1 PGRDGLGHAH
11 AEQDHHPRVGRIGD
25 LTEQLQEPPVLLS
38 LVVCALAHLVKQ
50 TCGIGWRAPMTE
62 ERLEQKRDP
71 ELGFFDLSGLEPG
84 VEGLFTSFA
93 EPEDP
98 LIWYALLWH
107 IG

>member
-1 PGRDGLGHAH
+1 
-11 AEQDHHPRVGRIGD
+11 
-25 LTEQLQEPPVLLS
+25 
-38 LVVCALAHLVKQ
+38 
-50 TCGIGWRAPMTE
+50 

-107 IG
+107 IGPLDQTKRLQAGELYVYLALRDRPEAPYRTFDGLEHVVARHRSYREQTQDGL